1 VKHIVK
7 GNEPRSLVEHR
18 SQHYADYDN
27 YSQKDDLRQSLLTEQ
42 GYICCYCMQRI
53 AHDTMKIE
61 HWQPQSIYPD
71 LQLDYRNL
79 LGACHG
85 YQGQPQRVQHC
96 DTRKGE
102 TEITINPADAS
113 KNCENFIKYR
123 SNGQIYSDDETINNE
138 LNEVLNL
145 NLEALT
151 RNRKAAMDAVLEGLR
166 KKYPSKSW
174 TVGILSKEITKF
186 AHVNKKAKYRPYC
199 QFVVFLLNK
208 KLSVAKNQ
216 AKSQG

>member
-1 VKHIVK
+1 MRHIVK

-18 SQHYADYDN
+18 SQPYADYDN
-27 YSQKDDLRQSLLTEQ
+27 YPQKDDLRQSLLTEQ

-53 AHDTMKIE
+53 AHDTIKIE

-79 LGACHG
+79 LGACQG
-85 YQGQPQRVQHC
+85 NQGQPQRLQHC

-145 NLEALT
+145 NLETLT
-151 RNRKAAMDAVLEGLR
+151 RNRKAAMDAVIEGLR

-174 TVGILSKEITKF
+174 TVSILSKEIAKF
-186 AHVNKKAKYRPYC
+186 DNVTKKAKYRPYC
-199 QFVVFLLNK
+199 QFVIFLLNK